1 MPYSI
6 PSDEEIRDALKIV
19 MTRMKGVGSLRK
31 LRKLVL
37 RELKIKNDEYT
48 VSSQRLRKIAV
59 TSSFI
64 HTNIKARKDGDRES
78 LKGKCPVCGNKLNMT
93 KNETLFGGTVTLG
106 YKCTECPYW
115 TAMKRRV
122 PIRYGFEY
130 DKGS

>member
-19 MTRMKGVGSLRK
+19 MKRMKGVGSLRK

-37 RELKIKNDEYT
+37 RELRIKNDEYT

-59 TSSFI
+59 KSPFI
-64 HTNIKARKDGDRES
+64 NTTIKARKDDKIDS
-78 LKGKCPVCGNKLNMT
+78 LKGRCPVCGSKLNMT

-106 YKCTECPYW
+106 YKCKECPYW
-115 TAMKRRV
+115 TSMKRRV

-130 DKGS
+130 EKGS

>member
-19 MTRMKGVGSLRK
+19 MKRMKGVGSLRK

-37 RELKIKNDEYT
+37 RELRIKNDEYT

-64 HTNIKARKDGDRES
+64 HTNIKARKDEDVDS

-115 TAMKRRV
+115 TSMKRRV

-130 DKGS
+130 EKGS

>member
-19 MTRMKGVGSLRK
+19 MKRMKGVGSLRK

-37 RELKIKNDEYT
+37 RELRIKNDEYT

-64 HTNIKARKDGDRES
+64 HTNIKARKDEDRES
-78 LKGKCPVCGNKLNMT
+78 LEGKCPVCGNKLNMT

-115 TAMKRRV
+115 TSMKRRV

-130 DKGS
+130 EKGS